1 MSDTVKYEDYL
12 HERLRD
18 PEFAVLYL
26 NASLDSDDDGDF
38 LFALRE
44 FSRANGG
51 VRPLAGKAGLNREH
65 LFRMLSKKG
74 NPGIHSLRQILDALG
89 FRLELKRV
97 A

>member
-74 NPGIHSLRQILDALG
+74 NPGLHSLRQILDALG

-97 A
+97 V

>member
-26 NASLDSDDDGDF
+26 NTCLESDEGGDF
-38 LFALRE
+38 MFALGE
-44 FSRANGG
+44 VSRANGG

-74 NPGIHSLRQILDALG
+74 NPGLHSLRQILDALG
-89 FRLELKRV
+89 FRLALKRV